1 MLISVWKHYQMS
13 PIEDC
18 IVCKIS
24 YHYFRDLHRVIAFFF
39 YINSSPVVTL
49 SLMSFVSLEF
59 TDGYLKHIN
68 ITCVSVIYVK
78 KVIVAFIEAYA
89 KCI

>member
-1 MLISVWKHYQMS
+1 MS

-24 YHYFRDLHRVIAFFF
+24 YHYFRDLHRVIAFF
-39 YINSSPVVTL
+39 YNNSSPVVTL
-49 SLMSFVSLEF
+49 SLMSFVSLEL
-59 TDGYLKHIN
+59 TDGYLKHVN

-78 KVIVAFIEAYA
+78 KVIVVFIEANA